1 MKCPYCQHRG
11 TSVLDSRPASDN
23 GSIRRRR
30 ECASCSKRFT
40 TKEHVEVIDLSIIK
54 KDGRSEPFDRTK
66 LLRGILKACEKR
78 PVRRERIERAINDIE
93 LQLRQMD
100 RTEIPSRL
108 VGDLVV
114 EKLKALDEVAYVR
127 FASVYKRFTEARQFV
142 EAAREAAKF
151 NKSASQKGAGGRA
164 RRITA
169 SAPL

>member
-1 MKCPYCQHRG
+1 MKCPYCQHQD

-23 GSIRRRR
+23 NSIRRRR
-30 ECASCSKRFT
+30 KCARCLKRFT
-40 TKEHVEVIDLSIIK
+40 TKEHVELLDLSIIK

-78 PVRRERIERAINDIE
+78 PVRRDKIENAINDIE
-93 LQLRQMD
+93 TSLRLMD

-108 VGDLVV
+108 VGDMVM
-114 EKLKALDEVAYVR
+114 ERLKTLDEVAYVR
-127 FASVYKRFTEARQFV
+127 FASVYRRFTEARQFV

-151 NKSASQKGAGGRA
+151 NKSASQKGAWGRI

>member
-1 MKCPYCQHRG
+1 MKCPYCQHHE

-23 GSIRRRR
+23 SSIRRRR
-30 ECASCSKRFT
+30 ECTKCAKRFT
-40 TKEHVEVIDLSIIK
+40 TKEHVEILGLSIIK

-66 LLRGILKACEKR
+66 LLRGILRACEKR
-78 PVRRERIERAINDIE
+78 PVRMERIERAVNDIE

-108 VGDLVV
+108 VGDMVV
-114 EKLKALDEVAYVR
+114 EKLKAMDEVAYVR

-164 RRITA
+164 RKITA
-169 SAPL
+169 SAPV